1 MNKII
6 NLLKKNPIP
15 LDKFIEISLYNKS
28 FGYYMKKNPFGKK
41 GDYITSP
48 LISNLFAEMITVWCV
63 AFWENLGKPKKIL
76 ITELGPGDGS
86 LCVGLLNASKNFK
99 KFYESIEVNLL
110 ERSKNLKAIKQKK
123 IKNQKVRWIKTINE
137 INKGP
142 IIFICNEFFD
152 ALPIKQIIREENLF
166 FEKYVSFSQKKQ
178 KLFFSL
184 KKAKKSLIS
193 DIKKLNLILDSNI
206 IEYPINSI
214 KYLKLIA
221 KKIKRYN
228 GGLLTFDYGYT
239 RKKNKDTLQ
248 SVKKHK
254 YINVLSS
261 PGASDITSHI
271 NYNLFFE
278 ILKNNDLDVKKITS
292 QSKFLQRLGIIERAN
307 ILSKRISFKRKA
319 DIFYRLK
326 KMLHKNEMGDIFK
339 VLFAKKRGKGFS
351 LGF

>member
-1 MNKII
+1 MNEII
-6 NLLKKNPIP
+6 NLLKKKPIP
-15 LDKFIEISLYNKS
+15 LDRFIEISLYKKN

-86 LCVGLLNASKNFK
+86 LCIGLLNTSKHFK
-99 KFYESIEVNLL
+99 KFYESLEINLL
-110 ERSKNLKAIKQKK
+110 EISENLKIIQKK
-123 IKNQKVRWIKTINE
+123 KIQNKKVKWIKTINK

-142 IIFICNEFFD
+142 IIFIGNEFFD
-152 ALPIKQIIREENLF
+152 ALPIKQLVKKKNLF
-166 FEKYVSFSQKKQ
+166 YEKYVSFSKK
-178 KLFFSL
+178 KKFFFSF
-184 KKAKKSLIS
+184 KKAKKNLIN
-193 DIKKLNLILDSNI
+193 DAKKLNLLLNNGI

-221 KKIKRYN
+221 KKIKRYD

-239 RKKNKDTLQ
+239 GIKNKDTLQ

-254 YINVLSS
+254 YINLLTN
-261 PGASDITSHI
+261 PGVSDITSHI
-271 NYNLFFE
+271 NYNLFFK
-278 ILKNNDLDVKKITS
+278 ILKKNDLDVKKTTS
-292 QSKFLQRLGIIERAN
+292 QREFLQKLGIIERAN
-307 ILSKRISFKRKA
+307 ILSKKISFINKA
-319 DIFYRLK
+319 NMFYRLK
-326 KMLHKNEMGDIFK
+326 KILHKNEMGDLFK
-339 VLFAKKRGKGFS
+339 VLFAKKKGKKFS